1 MNGAASSGHEGRPR
15 PVADA
20 PIDGLLERAD
30 ELAKRWALALV
41 AARPLEA
48 IGRLPLTEIAA
59 MAPSLCASVLRALR
73 SDDALELE
81 DEPDGSAGRESSAGR
96 RESLRLPWEDEPRE
110 LVAAVEALR
119 GVLWG
124 AIVRAAG
131 AASLAAPSDR
141 LLSDLAD
148 RLAYVCTVVL
158 TRSLPAR
165 AGAPAQAPRS
175 RANEAIRLEEPP
187 GVQAA
192 VRHEPAH
199 EARSSARE
207 SAVAPLRA
215 TVAGASAGRSRAV
228 LVDEFS
234 EPPTGARGS
243 AGVGWGRPT
252 HAASASARAEEE
264 TAQDAR
270 PLPWD
275 IPLGGPDTE
284 FAREVSK
291 RRKADIPSISIVRR
305 RRPRERE

>member
-1 MNGAASSGHEGRPR
+1 VNGAASSGHKVRPR

-30 ELAKRWALALV
+30 ELAKRWALALL
-41 AARPLEA
+41 AARPLEE
-48 IGRLPLTEIAA
+48 IGRLPLAEIAA
-59 MAPSLCASVLRALR
+59 TAPSLCASVLRALR
-73 SDDALELE
+73 SDDELELE
-81 DEPDGSAGRESSAGR
+81 GAPDGSAGGESAGSR

-119 GVLWG
+119 RVLWG

-141 LLSDLAD
+141 LLADLAD
-148 RLAYVCTVVL
+148 RLPYVCTVVL

-175 RANEAIRLEEPP
+175 RTDDAIRREERP
-187 GVQAA
+187 GVETA
-192 VRHEPAH
+192 VRRERAH

-207 SAVAPLRA
+207 PAVAPLRA
-215 TVAGASAGRSRAV
+215 TVAGAGAGRSRAV
-228 LVDEFS
+228 LVDELS
-234 EPPTGARGS
+234 EPPTGARGP
-243 AGVGWGRPT
+243 AGAGRGHAT
-252 HAASASARAEEE
+252 RAASASARVEQE

-275 IPLGGPDTE
+275 IPLGGADTE
-284 FAREVSK
+284 LAREEST
-291 RRKADIPSISIVRR
+291 RRTGEIPSISIVRR

>member
-1 MNGAASSGHEGRPR
+1 MSSSAASGIRTSAVCTDWTAPVSQSCDVAEHTSTITACGAPRMRLRTARAAAGSSATSVIAPSTTSTTTPVDMIGARYPVASCVGDNQRRVNGAASSGHERRPR

-59 MAPSLCASVLRALR
+59 MAPSLCASVLRA
-73 SDDALELE
+73 
-81 DEPDGSAGRESSAGR
+81 
-96 RESLRLPWEDEPRE
+96 
-110 LVAAVEALR
+110 
-119 GVLWG
+119 
-124 AIVRAAG
+124 
-131 AASLAAPSDR
+131 
-141 LLSDLAD
+141 
-148 RLAYVCTVVL
+148 
-158 TRSLPAR
+158 
-165 AGAPAQAPRS
+165 PRS

-215 TVAGASAGRSRAV
+215 TVAGGSAPRSRAV
-228 LVDEFS
+228 LVDEFG